1 MKKNIKMKKIPK
13 KLAAK
18 KYLKIIDKIE
28 NIRGTNNINWMNIL
42 RIAFISSPEETKKIM
57 KKINSYD
64 HKIYNL
70 LRKLQK

>member
-1 MKKNIKMKKIPK
+1 MKKIPK
-13 KLAAK
+13 KLAIK

-42 RIAFISSPEETKKIM
+42 RIAFIHSPEETKKIM